1 MRICC
6 LRTFHP
12 TEVPWKQVLY
22 PYLCAMKKIFHL
34 STCNTNQKILKE
46 WKPGKDYTLQN
57 IKEKNISSAEL
68 DYAARVLGSYEAL
81 FSRRALKYKSMG
93 LAEKD
98 LTEKDYRKLILSEY
112 TFLKRPVMINGKDVF
127 AGSAKAAVDGAK
139 KSMRTVNG

>member
-1 MRICC
+1 
-6 LRTFHP
+6 
-12 TEVPWKQVLY
+12 
-22 PYLCAMKKIFHL
+22 MKKIFHL